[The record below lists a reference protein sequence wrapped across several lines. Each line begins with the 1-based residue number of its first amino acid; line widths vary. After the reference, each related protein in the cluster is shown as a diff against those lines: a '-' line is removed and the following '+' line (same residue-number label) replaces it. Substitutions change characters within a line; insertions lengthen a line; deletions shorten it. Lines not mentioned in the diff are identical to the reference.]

1 MILDLNIIRGLKT
14 NWTFPI
20 VIFTT
25 LFTQVLIIMFGG
37 KVFGVSK
44 QLDYSG
50 WLMSVL
56 LPIFTIPLGYA
67 TRRFPLR
74 LPRFLDS
81 EVKLTESLLQAR
93 DNERTDR
100 FNPRSTLKQAVK
112 AVIMQNL
119 VVKAFT
125 SSGSYE
131 NSLRRRAP
139 LKSSYSNLS
148 NARPVE
154 LRQVSSIASLLRD
167 VDSTSSITQMP
178 ETHWGQVVYSAR
190 LIAKRISKRKARED
204 KSALQ
209 IVNPRNMQSAR
220 QNLARKSN
228 GKLNYW

>member
-1 MILDLNIIRGLKT
+1 
-14 NWTFPI
+14 
-20 VIFTT
+20 
-25 LFTQVLIIMFGG
+25 
-37 KVFGVSK
+37 
-44 QLDYSG
+44 
-50 WLMSVL
+50 
-56 LPIFTIPLGYA
+56 
-67 TRRFPLR
+67 
-74 LPRFLDS
+74 
-81 EVKLTESLLQAR
+81 
-93 DNERTDR
+93 
-100 FNPRSTLKQAVK
+100 
-112 AVIMQNL
+112 MQNL